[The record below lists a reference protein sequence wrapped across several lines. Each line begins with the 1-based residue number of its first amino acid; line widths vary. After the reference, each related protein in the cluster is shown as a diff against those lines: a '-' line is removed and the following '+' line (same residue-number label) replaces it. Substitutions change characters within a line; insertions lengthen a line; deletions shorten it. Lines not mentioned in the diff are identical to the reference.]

1 MPRGKGIYDD
11 EDDSEPTGGDSE
23 RKGGRPGPTDEGR
36 EGGMATR
43 ENAPDVADTGG
54 EPTA

>member
-1 MPRGKGIYDD
+1 MPRGKGLYDD
-11 EDDSEPTGGDSE
+11 EDRDEPN
-23 RKGGRPGPTDEGR
+23 GGRPGPTDQGH

-43 ENAPDVADTGG
+43 ENAPDVAEPEG

>member
-11 EDDSEPTGGDSE
+11 EDEEP
-23 RKGGRPGPTDEGR
+23 KGRRPGPTDEGR

-43 ENAPDVADTGG
+43 EAAPDVADDKDVQ
-54 EPTA
+54 ESPD

>member
-1 MPRGKGIYDD
+1 MPKGKGIYDD
-11 EDDSEPTGGDSE
+11 ESESDT
-23 RKGGRPGPTDEGR
+23 KNGGRPGPTDEGG

-43 ENAPDVADTGG
+43 ENTPDVDGSAG